1 MKLSRSEALHGGMHI
16 PSGSIRGRRKTG
28 RRAPLALFVLV
39 AWLGVGHA
47 DRAHAAAAAPVYA
60 RGGMVVSSSVH
71 AAEAGARMLASG
83 GNAVDAAVATAF
95 ATAVTQPFSA
105 GLGGGAFVLIRLPD
119 GTSFAVDAREVAP
132 AAATADMYL
141 KPGVAPDASR
151 LGPLAVAVPS
161 FTEGMAYVLERWG
174 TKPLAEVMAP
184 AIRLADDGFSLAP
197 FQAERINMMK
207 PYLKAEQFSET
218 VRIQFA
224 PAEDGRA
231 DPGERL
237 VQKDL
242 AETLRAI
249 ATEGAAVV
257 KSGRIG
263 KQIADHVQAQGGV
276 LTLQDL
282 SNYQVK
288 VREPVRGTYRGFE
301 VVSFPPPSSGGAV
314 LIEMLNIVEGFD
326 LAAQG
331 AGSSAS
337 LHLIAEA
344 MKLSFADR
352 AAYMGD
358 PDFVDV
364 PVARLIS
371 KEHAA
376 KQRERIDPL
385 HVIVVA
391 EPGAAPDDAG
401 TAHLS
406 VSDAAGGAVALTMTI
421 NTPYG
426 AGITVPGTGI
436 VLNNEMDDFSID
448 PNTPNAYGLV
458 DTKGANAIAPGK
470 RPLSSMTPTLLL
482 RDGRVYIVT
491 GSPGGPRIITTV
503 LLTLL
508 NVLDYGMDVSAAV
521 AAPRF
526 HHQWIPDELSVE
538 PETTRDVVKALEAMG
553 HKVSVSPHHW
563 SASESI
569 LIEPETGLHTGRWD
583 PRTDGAAVGP

>member
-1 MKLSRSEALHGGMHI
+1 MALRSVLRIQRVPGPARFVRRRFAPRAL
-16 PSGSIRGRRKTG
+16 
-28 RRAPLALFVLV
+28 LALILLLSFG
-39 AWLGVGHA
+39 AA
-47 DRAHAAAAAPVYA
+47 ERAVAAAAAPVYA
-60 RGGMVVSSSVH
+60 RGGMVVSSSIH

-105 GLGGGAFVLIRLPD
+105 GLGGGAFVLIRMPD

-132 AAATADMYL
+132 AAATADMFL
-141 KPGVAPDASR
+141 RPGVAAGASR

-161 FTEGMAYVLERWG
+161 FTEGMEFVLKRWG
-174 TKPLAEVMAP
+174 TKTLAEVMAP

-197 FQAERINMMK
+197 FQADRINMMK
-207 PYLKAEQFSET
+207 PYLKAEQFPET

-224 PAEDGRA
+224 PADDGRA

-242 AETLRAI
+242 ANTLRAI
-249 ATEGAAVV
+249 ATEGSAVV
-257 KSGRIG
+257 KTGAIG
-263 KQIADHVQAQGGV
+263 KQIAEHVQQLGGV

-282 SNYQVK
+282 TDYQVK

-301 VVSFPPPSSGGAV
+301 VVSFPPPSSGGVA
-314 LIEMLNIVEGFD
+314 LIEMLNILEGFD
-326 LAAQG
+326 LASQG

-337 LHLIAEA
+337 LHLISET
-344 MKLSFADR
+344 MKLAFANR
-352 AAYMGD
+352 AVFMGD
-358 PDFVDV
+358 SDFVEV

-376 KQRERIDPL
+376 KQRERIDPA

-391 EPGAAPDDAG
+391 EPGAEPDDAG

-406 VSDAAGGAVALTMTI
+406 VSDGQGGAVALTMTI

-458 DTKGANAIAPGK
+458 DTRGANAIAPGK
-470 RPLSSMTPTLLL
+470 RPLSSMTPTILL
-482 RDGRVYIVT
+482 RDGRVFMVT

-503 LLTLL
+503 LLTIL
-508 NVLDYGMDVSAAV
+508 NVLDYEMDISAAV

-526 HHQWIPDELSVE
+526 HHQWVPDELLVE

-553 HKVSVSPHHW
+553 HKVTVSPEHW

-569 LIEPETGLHTGRWD
+569 LIDPETGLHTGRWD